1 MYSYAS
7 ERLLS
12 VLYQPF
18 LFPESRSCFN
28 FFRSNHLKSCPA
40 VYKKAMPPSSPR
52 CMLSRVALKFSS
64 QLPVSRTWK
73 SPDALWVA
81 MDTVPSQDSV
91 VFMLTIYQVQRA
103 SYHYFLFSPPDVYQH
118 SYSYEG
124 DNFVL
129 DQQVV
134 RAAVKSHNNMLE
146 SRDASTLSPSTT
158 YLRLLLGNATGP
170 SLPPDTSWQ
179 DPATAIHL
187 LEWRAALLV
196 REYAQNID
204 ELDAFAG
211 QRVAKAVT
219 EAFVAARVGDT
230 IKSLPN
236 EIAGRQDDIRHLE
249 KLYLLV
255 RSFLLFRIDL
265 LSDVPYSVPFDN
277 SRNRYCGSPFVRCPR
292 YEQWSG
298 CYSHLETRYQ
308 RYQYWVVTR
317 GYWPDRRIRL
327 HGLGIG

>member
-1 MYSYAS
+1 
-7 ERLLS
+7 
-12 VLYQPF
+12 
-18 LFPESRSCFN
+18 
-28 FFRSNHLKSCPA
+28 
-40 VYKKAMPPSSPR
+40 
-52 CMLSRVALKFSS
+52 
-64 QLPVSRTWK
+64 
-73 SPDALWVA
+73 

-146 SRDASTLSPSTT
+146 SRDASTLSPSTM

-308 RYQYWVVTR
+308 RYQY
-317 GYWPDRRIRL
+317 
-327 HGLGIG
+327 